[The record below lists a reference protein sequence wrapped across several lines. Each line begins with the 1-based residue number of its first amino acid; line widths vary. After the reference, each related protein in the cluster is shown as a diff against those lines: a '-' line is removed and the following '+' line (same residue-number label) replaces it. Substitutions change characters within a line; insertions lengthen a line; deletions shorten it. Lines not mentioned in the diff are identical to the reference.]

1 MSKYSKVVF
10 DLQFLFLSLFEN
22 RFLEFISR
30 KSKTVLQLIL
40 LPKQLDPCYQLIYGQ
55 SDNAIAKHQLNP
67 LQLIYQG
74 NCLENYLKF
83 HFLNNLQFLFFNFY
97 GSSKPPLLSTEGGG
111 SSLKQW
117 QRIEE
122 KRIEIEKFQKYLSV
136 YLEEHDEKKTN
147 LTGRDNPKESSLI
160 QQFLTTSHQLN
171 EVFTKDNLQYLF
183 SMIADQLSNVSSVK
197 KSSSS
202 IKRESTVSACSELS
216 HFTSFHQKLF
226 WNFLD
231 PFHSQLIR
239 IQQYSFE
246 LIDSSYSLIKH
257 FQFMKDLF
265 FFGTNTHYDSLKELC
280 HFYVYFPS
288 ALKTTPNSRGSN
300 YQHEF
305 YSEEFHLLNNLKSS
319 IALMIEDELPKKG
332 IQSYYFHFP
341 VLTDFF
347 QKHQMMNKK
356 LSGQDAPTTS
366 VFSHIFTTI
375 IKEMKLEIFYS
386 WPISSIFHQSM
397 IASLHQIHSY
407 LLSLQIMKWFVEF
420 YWKSIIS
427 SNSLNIEYNYRH
439 QMIKERRSTGSKL
452 SSPKKTSTKRNVDSE
467 DADDENE
474 RQRMFETEEKVEQ
487 TATIM
492 KEIIH
497 IYDIEKDIYHSKRQI
512 QLQLV
517 YLISLIKSLYDYSL
531 SYIHEF
537 LWKEFENK
545 VFPPKQRTTKKKEK
559 QPEGKEEEDESNKV
573 TVAMIRYYFDEMIYS
588 IQSFMN
594 IFYDVILQDL
604 FPLILQCF
612 HELHKVLLF
621 ENQYQQQKERE
632 RLSKEQK
639 KSSSKDY
646 QEYKEPDGEK
656 ITNNQRLIE
665 FRKLENQFAT
675 MKKSMK
681 KVYFIIKDHSNS
693 KKYYSHAFQ
702 KKLSDTSGFSG
713 KVGSMLV
720 LSEHRKKV
728 LLYQMKLF
736 QEMNLR
742 LNEGNQSF

>member
-1 MSKYSKVVF
+1 
-10 DLQFLFLSLFEN
+10 LQFFLFLSLFEN
-22 RFLEFISR
+22 RFLEFISQ
-30 KSKTVLQLIL
+30 KSKAVLQLIL
-40 LPKQLDPCYQLIYGQ
+40 LPKQLDPSYQLIYGQ
-55 SDNAIAKHQLNP
+55 SDNTITKHQLDP
-67 LQLIYQG
+67 LRLIYEG

-83 HFLNNLQFLFFNFY
+83 QFLNNLQFLFFNFY
-97 GSSKPPLLSTEGGG
+97 GSSKPPLLSTNGDG
-111 SSLKQW
+111 SSLNQW

-122 KRIEIEKFQKYLSV
+122 KRIEIEKFQKYLSL
-136 YLEEHDEKKTN
+136 YLEEHNEKKTN
-147 LTGRDNPKESSLI
+147 LVGRDNPKESSLI

-171 EVFTKDNLQYLF
+171 EVFTKDSLQYLF
-183 SMIADQLSNVSSVK
+183 SMIADQLSNA
-197 KSSSS
+197 SS
-202 IKRESTVSACSELS
+202 IEKRNSSKRNENPVSASNKLS

-288 ALKTTPNSRGSN
+288 ALKTTTNSRGSN

-347 QKHQMMNKK
+347 QKNQIMNQK
-356 LSGQDAPTTS
+356 LSGQEAPATS

-439 QMIKERRSTGSKL
+439 QMIQEKRSSSTSSKPT
-452 SSPKKTSTKRNVDSE
+452 SPKKKLSKKNVDSE
-467 DADDENE
+467 DADDETE
-474 RQRMFETEEKVEQ
+474 RQRIFETEEKVEQ

-545 VFPPKQRTTKKKEK
+545 VFPPKRRASKKKQEK
-559 QPEGKEEEDESNKV
+559 QQEETEVEEKTSKV

-639 KSSSKDY
+639 KSSSRDY
-646 QEYKEPDGEK
+646 QEYKEPDAEK

-681 KVYFIIKDHSNS
+681 KVYSIIKDHSNS

-713 KVGSMLV
+713 KGGSRLV

-742 LNEGNQSF
+742 LNEGNQFF